1 MKYIT
6 AEQFLELPEGV
17 QKVFINWW
25 SPNVGDI
32 VKCRYYDD
40 TLMAIIEVE
49 NEKSRMSLD
58 ECRDWYSKEEL
69 IPLFRL
75 DQLWEFIEDI
85 LEEYVEVKFMADAY
99 SVNATLFDDLLA
111 WEEDKLQAFWKAAVK
126 VAKESLREDCK
137 NVNY

>member
-1 MKYIT
+1 MNHIT
-6 AEQFLELPEGV
+6 PKQFLELPEEV

-85 LEEYVEVKFMADAY
+85 LEEYVEVQFIADEYAIT
-99 SVNATLFDDLLA
+99 ATFSGELLA
-111 WEEDKLQAFWKAAVK
+111 WEEDKLQSFWKASIR
-126 VAKESLREDCK
+126 VAEASLKESEK
-137 NVNY
+137 